1 MVLTAETT
9 LSITAG
15 TEEKRW
21 EVPVQKKSALFGLIY
36 AQVLLLLFIV
46 NSGLIVY
53 VCFFFFYFKKK
64 GPILSVSFK

>member
-1 MVLTAETT
+1 MVLTAETM

-21 EVPVQKKSALFGLIY
+21 EIPVQKKSALFRLIY
-36 AQVLLLLFIV
+36 AQVVLLLFIV

-53 VCFFFFYFKKK
+53 VCCFFIKKK
-64 GPILSVSFK
+64 KSPILSVSFK